1 VLHLFHRVSYPED
14 LDERISFLPN
24 NLAAWDENIKEC
36 LKLSRRFIKWRYPT
50 GDTVLSALFYLLTQ
64 KDPTKRSSIHLIY
77 GYLGVLIRKFRGQSF
92 DIKLFESGVTE
103 LPFQTLDDA
112 FWGSREQPSLFTEE
126 LKLAENIPPFL
137 EAAGY
142 FMSNS
147 QCLFIT
153 QNEYIGIGPRAVRP
167 DDKIFIPF
175 GCDVPLVIR
184 FTGKKYIVIG
194 SCLIYGLKKGKIM
207 EKLERGDIEPE
218 ELEFI

>member
-1 VLHLFHRVSYPED
+1 MSY
-14 LDERISFLPN
+14 S
-24 NLAAWDENIKEC
+24 
-36 LKLSRRFIKWRYPT
+36 
-50 GDTVLSALFYLLTQ
+50 Q
-64 KDPTKRSSIHLIY
+64 
-77 GYLGVLIRKFRGQSF
+77 
-92 DIKLFESGVTE
+92 
-103 LPFQTLDDA
+103 
-112 FWGSREQPSLFTEE
+112 
-126 LKLAENIPPFL
+126 
-137 EAAGY
+137 Y
-142 FMSNS
+142 F
-147 QCLFIT
+147 FIT